1 MMTNCTVT
9 IYHRDRKN
17 GTYTRIVKRAWLFG
31 RSGARVSTDG
41 FADDSN
47 CIVRIPTA
55 DKLDVR
61 PGDLLIIGEGADIV
75 SAADLADG
83 YTTVMTVT
91 DNRRGG
97 SPHWRIDGRGDG
109 V

>member
-1 MMTNCTVT
+1 MLTNCTVT
-9 IYHRDRKN
+9 IYHRDRKS
-17 GTYTRIVKRAWLFG
+17 GTYMRDVRRAWLFG

-41 FADDSN
+41 FAEDST
-47 CIVRIPTA
+47 CVLRIPTMDQISA
-55 DKLDVR
+55 SV
-61 PGDLLIIGEGADIV
+61 GDLLILGEGVDIV

-83 YTTVMTVT
+83 YSTIMTVT